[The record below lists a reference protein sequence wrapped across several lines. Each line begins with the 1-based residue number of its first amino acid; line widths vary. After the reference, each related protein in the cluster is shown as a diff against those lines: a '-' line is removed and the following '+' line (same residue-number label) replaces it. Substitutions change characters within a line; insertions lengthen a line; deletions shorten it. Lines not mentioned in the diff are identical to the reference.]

1 MSKKFVLVIVSVLL
15 AISILNCHL
24 SYAQDSA
31 NSKPVDVKLIDDCLN
46 RAIELHKKGK
56 YKKAQK
62 EFYFYEDNVKKYD
75 SHYYHYKAFND
86 FYLKIYDS
94 SKEYFLENY
103 EKDTSNY
110 ELLYYLGVSYLLDSH
125 SFEGALYLSKYISH
139 FPQNDMA
146 YYYLAEAL
154 YNEHQYKKS
163 YRCYI
168 KSAEL
173 GNKQAKKKL
182 RRKFNDKLL
191 DNSNDDYYE
200 PLNI

>member
-1 MSKKFVLVIVSVLL
+1 MSKKIASVIVSVLL
-15 AISILNCHL
+15 AISILNCNL
-24 SYAQDSA
+24 SHAQDIA
-31 NSKPVDVKLIDDCLN
+31 NSKSVDVKLIDDCLN

-62 EFYFYEDNVKKYD
+62 EFYIYEDSAKHYD
-75 SHYYHYKAFND
+75 SRYSYYRAFND
-86 FYLKIYDS
+86 FYLKVYDS

-125 SFEGALYLSKYISH
+125 SFEGVLYLSKYVSH

-146 YYYLAEAL
+146 YYYLAEVL

-163 YRCYI
+163 YRCYS

-173 GNKQAKKKL
+173 GNKKAKKKL
-182 RRKFNDKLL
+182 RRKFNGKLL
-191 DNSNDDYYE
+191 DNSSDDYYE